1 MGELTTNKA
10 IEDAAIKWVVEQERA
25 AGRLAEDTRFQRSA
39 GDIESPPR
47 VIEVKAKGRS
57 HRGEDIWLEPRQAEE
72 AERNPDFFVYV
83 VENVRQGDPAFFTL
97 RVLGGTDLVD
107 CSNVRGN
114 SATSLCP
121 GLWPSTIRFHSDS
134 ADRYVRW

>member
-97 RVLGGTDLVD
+97 RVLGGTDLRRLLERKREQRYFSVPWPVAVYD
-107 CSNVRGN
+107 SIP
-114 SATSLCP
+114 L
-121 GLWPSTIRFHSDS
+121 GLR
-134 ADRYVRW
+134 